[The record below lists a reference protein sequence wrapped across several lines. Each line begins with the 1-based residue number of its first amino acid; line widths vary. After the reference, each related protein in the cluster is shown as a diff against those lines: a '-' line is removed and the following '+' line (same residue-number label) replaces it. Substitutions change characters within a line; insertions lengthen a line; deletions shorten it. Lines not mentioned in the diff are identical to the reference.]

1 MKTVPTIITCAFI
14 LGIGAGGIY
23 LLNRF
28 KAEPV
33 AAKLVVNL
41 RVVSSQVVH
50 NSSKR
55 IDVTTHGTVTPRTE
69 ISLVAQVSGE
79 VTSISSSLEN
89 GGFFAA
95 KDVLVQLDQRDYKLE
110 VTGAAAIVAQAE
122 LRVKLEEAE
131 AEVAAR
137 EWKSVGK
144 GEATPLTLRVPQ
156 VQEAKAG
163 RAAAKA
169 ALAKANLALE
179 RTTIR
184 APFAGR
190 VRAKTVDI
198 GQFVT
203 VGTKLARIYAI
214 DFAEVRLP
222 LHDSKLKYLDLPLTF
237 GGKAKNGKDTVVTLR
252 ARFAQQVQEWTG
264 TIVRTEGEID
274 AKSRMVH
281 AIARVAD
288 PYSRDG
294 GHERPPLSVGMFVE
308 AVIHG
313 RTFDNVVEISRDAV
327 RDGDEVLVIDDDN
340 RMYRRKIRPLHRG
353 EHTVIVEKGLYDGD
367 RICLSTIGVFV
378 EGMKVKL
385 EDDAEREE
393 RK

>member
-122 LRVKLEEAE
+122 LRVELEEAE

-144 GEATPLTLRVPQ
+144 GAATPLTLRVPQ

-252 ARFAQQVQEWTG
+252 ARFAQQVQERTG

>member
-1 MKTVPTIITCAFI
+1 
-14 LGIGAGGIY
+14 
-23 LLNRF
+23 
-28 KAEPV
+28 
-33 AAKLVVNL
+33 
-41 RVVSSQVVH
+41 
-50 NSSKR
+50 
-55 IDVTTHGTVTPRTE
+55 
-69 ISLVAQVSGE
+69 
-79 VTSISSSLEN
+79 
-89 GGFFAA
+89 
-95 KDVLVQLDQRDYKLE
+95 
-110 VTGAAAIVAQAE
+110 
-122 LRVKLEEAE
+122 
-131 AEVAAR
+131 
-137 EWKSVGK
+137 
-144 GEATPLTLRVPQ
+144 
-156 VQEAKAG
+156 
-163 RAAAKA
+163 
-169 ALAKANLALE
+169 
-179 RTTIR
+179 
-184 APFAGR
+184 
-190 VRAKTVDI
+190 
-198 GQFVT
+198 
-203 VGTKLARIYAI
+203 
-214 DFAEVRLP
+214 
-222 LHDSKLKYLDLPLTF
+222 
-237 GGKAKNGKDTVVTLR
+237 VVTLR

-294 GHERPPLSVGMFVE
+294 DHERPPLSVGMFVE

-385 EDDAEREE
+385 EDDAERKD